1 MDKIQIFEKLNENMQ
16 NLENVENEISMLQ
29 LAIYQKN
36 IEKLK
41 DYKMNEMR
49 EFFEQQSRFYNQK
62 SEKYEYEIEKNI
74 NKYKEQLEKLIN
86 AYDNVYVNIFTIMQ
100 NAMNNQKIAIAN
112 IVTLTEKL
120 QKENPTNEEVQKIKN
135 TIIACAQK
143 KLNYAVII
151 EECRA
156 RIKWC
161 IENVQ
166 ADINEVFINNIYQL
180 QIYEDNIFTKIKRII
195 FNKISGKSKFKR
207 FLENYEN
214 EYIKDIKSKNS
225 SKVLDV
231 ISTLKGIIKQME
243 EVKEQITIKYK
254 QMIYSQII

>member
-1 MDKIQIFEKLNENMQ
+1 MDEIEIFEKLNENMQ

-41 DYKMNEMR
+41 ERKMNEIR
-49 EFFEQQSRFYNQK
+49 EVFEQQSIFYNQK

-74 NKYKEQLEKLIN
+74 YKYKEQLEKLIN
-86 AYDNVYVNIFTIMQ
+86 VYDNLYVNIFKIMQ

-112 IVTLTEKL
+112 IVTLTKRL
-120 QKENPTNEEVQKIKN
+120 QKEKNADEEIQKMQN
-135 TIIACAQK
+135 TILACAQK

-151 EECRA
+151 DECKA

-161 IENVQ
+161 IENAQ
-166 ADINEVFINNIYQL
+166 ADINEVFVNNIYQL

-231 ISTLKGIIKQME
+231 ISTLKGIMKQME
-243 EVKEQITIKYK
+243 EVKEQISIKYK
-254 QMIYSQII
+254 QMIYS

>member
-1 MDKIQIFEKLNENMQ
+1 MDEIEIFEKLNENMQ

-41 DYKMNEMR
+41 ECKMNEIR
-49 EFFEQQSRFYNQK
+49 EFFEQQSKFYNQK

-86 AYDNVYVNIFTIMQ
+86 VYDNLYVNIFKIMQ

-112 IVTLTEKL
+112 IVTLTERL
-120 QKENPTNEEVQKIKN
+120 QKEKN
-135 TIIACAQK
+135 TDEEIQKMQNTILACAQK

-151 EECRA
+151 DECKA

-166 ADINEVFINNIYQL
+166 SDINEVFINNIYQL
-180 QIYEDNIFTKIKRII
+180 QIYEDNIFAKIKRII

-214 EYIKDIKSKNS
+214 EYIKDIKAKNS
-225 SKVLDV
+225 SKVIDIV
-231 ISTLKGIIKQME
+231 STLNGIMKQME
-243 EVKEQITIKYK
+243 KVKEQISIKYK
-254 QMIYSQII
+254 QMIYS

>member
-1 MDKIQIFEKLNENMQ
+1 MDEIQIFEKLNENMQ

-41 DYKMNEMR
+41 DCKMNEIR

-86 AYDNVYVNIFTIMQ
+86 VYDNLYVNIFKIMQ
-100 NAMNNQKIAIAN
+100 NAINNQKIAIAN
-112 IVTLTEKL
+112 IVTLTERL
-120 QKENPTNEEVQKIKN
+120 QKEKLTDEEIQKIKN

-151 EECRA
+151 DECKA

-166 ADINEVFINNIYQL
+166 ADINEVFMNNIYQL
-180 QIYEDNIFTKIKRII
+180 QIYEDNIFTKVKRII

-231 ISTLKGIIKQME
+231 ISTLKGIMKQME
-243 EVKEQITIKYK
+243 EVKEQISIKYK
-254 QMIYSQII
+254 QMIYS

>member
-1 MDKIQIFEKLNENMQ
+1 MDEIQIFEKLNENMQ

-41 DYKMNEMR
+41 ECKLNEIR
-49 EFFEQQSRFYNQK
+49 EFFEQQLRFYNQK
-62 SEKYEYEIEKNI
+62 SEKYEVEIEKNI
-74 NKYKEQLEKLIN
+74 NKYKEQLEKLIYV
-86 AYDNVYVNIFTIMQ
+86 YDNLYINIFKIMQ

-120 QKENPTNEEVQKIKN
+120 KEKTHNDEEIQEIKN
-135 TIIACAQK
+135 MIMACAQK
-143 KLNYAVII
+143 KLDYAVMI
-151 EECRA
+151 EECKA
-156 RIKWC
+156 RMEWC

-166 ADINEVFINNIYQL
+166 TDINEVFINNIYQL
-180 QIYEDNIFTKIKRII
+180 QIYEDDIFTKIKRMI

-214 EYIKDIKSKNS
+214 EYIKDIKIKNTSKI
-225 SKVLDV
+225 LDV
-231 ISTLKGIIKQME
+231 ISILKGIMKQME
-243 EVKEQITIKYK
+243 KVKEQISVKYQK
-254 QMIYSQII
+254 MIYN

>member
-1 MDKIQIFEKLNENMQ
+1 MDEVEIFEKLNENML

-41 DYKMNEMR
+41 ECKMNEIK
-49 EFFEQQSRFYNQK
+49 EFFEQQSKFYNQR
-62 SEKYEYEIEKNI
+62 SEKYKYEIEKNI

-86 AYDNVYVNIFTIMQ
+86 VYDNFYINIFKIMQ
-100 NAMNNQKIAIAN
+100 KARDNQKIAIAN
-112 IVTLTEKL
+112 IVTLTETAK
-120 QKENPTNEEVQKIKN
+120 KEKNADEEIQKIRN
-135 TIIACAQK
+135 TIVACAQK

-151 EECRA
+151 DECKA

-166 ADINEVFINNIYQL
+166 ADINEVFMNNIYQL

-214 EYIKDIKSKNS
+214 EYIKSIKAKNS
-225 SKVLDV
+225 SKVLDIV
-231 ISTLKGIIKQME
+231 ATLNGIMKQME
-243 EVKEQITIKYK
+243 KVKEQISIKYK
-254 QMIYSQII
+254 QMTHQ

>member
-1 MDKIQIFEKLNENMQ
+1 MDEIQIFEKLNENMQ

-41 DYKMNEMR
+41 DCKMNEIR

-86 AYDNVYVNIFTIMQ
+86 AYDNVYVNVFRIMQ
-100 NAMNNQKIAIAN
+100 NAVDNQKIALAN

-120 QKENPTNEEVQKIKN
+120 QKEKLTNEETQKIKN

-195 FNKISGKSKFKR
+195 FNRISGKSKFKR

-214 EYIKDIKSKNS
+214 EYITDIKLKNS
-225 SKVLDV
+225 SKILGV
-231 ISTLKGIIKQME
+231 ISTLKGVMKQME
-243 EVKEQITIKYK
+243 EVKKQISMKYK
-254 QMIYSQII
+254 QMIYS

>member
-1 MDKIQIFEKLNENMQ
+1 MDEIQILEKLNENMQ

-41 DYKMNEMR
+41 ECKLNEIR
-49 EFFEQQSRFYNQK
+49 EFFEQQLRFYNQK
-62 SEKYEYEIEKNI
+62 SEKYEVEIEKNI
-74 NKYKEQLEKLIN
+74 NKYKEQLEKLIHV
-86 AYDNVYVNIFTIMQ
+86 YDNLYINIFKIMQ

-120 QKENPTNEEVQKIKN
+120 QEKPNNDEEIQEIKN
-135 TIIACAQK
+135 MIMACAQK
-143 KLNYAVII
+143 KLDYAVMID
-151 EECRA
+151 ECKA
-156 RIKWC
+156 RMKWC

-166 ADINEVFINNIYQL
+166 TDINEVFINNIYQL
-180 QIYEDNIFTKIKRII
+180 QIYEDDIFTKIKRMI

-214 EYIKDIKSKNS
+214 EYIKDIKIKNTSKI
-225 SKVLDV
+225 LDV
-231 ISTLKGIIKQME
+231 ISILKGIMKQME
-243 EVKEQITIKYK
+243 KVKEQISVKYQK
-254 QMIYSQII
+254 MIYN

>member
-1 MDKIQIFEKLNENMQ
+1 MDKIQIFERLNENMQ
-16 NLENVENEISMLQ
+16 NLENIENEISMLQ
-29 LAIYQKN
+29 LAIYQKK

-41 DYKMNEMR
+41 ECKMNEIK

-62 SEKYEYEIEKNI
+62 SEKYEAEIEKNI
-74 NKYKEQLEKLIN
+74 NKYNEQLEKLIN
-86 AYDNVYVNIFTIMQ
+86 AYDNLYVNIFKIMQ

-112 IVTLTEKL
+112 IVTLKERLQDEK
-120 QKENPTNEEVQKIKN
+120 NNDEEKQKIKN

-151 EECRA
+151 DECKA

-166 ADINEVFINNIYQL
+166 ADINELFVNNICQL
-180 QIYEDNIFTKIKRII
+180 QIYEDNIFTKIKRMI

-214 EYIKDIKSKNS
+214 EYIKDIKSKNNL
-225 SKVLDV
+225 KVLDV
-231 ISTLKGIIKQME
+231 VSTLRGIMKQME
-243 EVKEQITIKYK
+243 EVKKQISIKYQ
-254 QMIYSQII
+254 QMIYS

>member
-1 MDKIQIFEKLNENMQ
+1 MDEIEIFEKLNENMQ

-36 IEKLK
+36 IEKVK
-41 DYKMNEMR
+41 ECKMNEIR
-49 EFFEQQSRFYNQK
+49 EFFEQQSKFYNQK
-62 SEKYEYEIEKNI
+62 SEKYEYEIEKNA
-74 NKYKEQLEKLIN
+74 NKYKEELEKLIN
-86 AYDNVYVNIFTIMQ
+86 VYDNLYVNIFKIMQ

-112 IVTLTEKL
+112 IVTLTERL
-120 QKENPTNEEVQKIKN
+120 QKEKN
-135 TIIACAQK
+135 TDEEIQKMQNTILACAQK

-151 EECRA
+151 DECKA

-166 ADINEVFINNIYQL
+166 ADINEVFVNKIYQL

-195 FNKISGKSKFKR
+195 FNKISGKNKFKR

-214 EYIKDIKSKNS
+214 EYIKDIKVKNTSKI
-225 SKVLDV
+225 LDIV
-231 ISTLKGIIKQME
+231 STLNGIMKQME
-243 EVKEQITIKYK
+243 EVKEQISIKYK
-254 QMIYSQII
+254 QMIYS

>member
-1 MDKIQIFEKLNENMQ
+1 MDEIEIFEKLNENMQ

-36 IEKLK
+36 IEKLTEC
-41 DYKMNEMR
+41 KMNEIR
-49 EFFEQQSRFYNQK
+49 EFFEQQSKFYNQK

-86 AYDNVYVNIFTIMQ
+86 VYDSLYVNIFKIMQ

-112 IVTLTEKL
+112 IVTLTERL
-120 QKENPTNEEVQKIKN
+120 QKEKNTDEEIQKIQN
-135 TIIACAQK
+135 TILACAQK

-151 EECRA
+151 DECKA

-214 EYIKDIKSKNS
+214 EYIKDIKDKNN
-225 SKVLDV
+225 SKVLDIV
-231 ISTLKGIIKQME
+231 STLNGIMKQME
-243 EVKEQITIKYK
+243 KVKEQISIKYK
-254 QMIYSQII
+254 QMIYS

>member
-1 MDKIQIFEKLNENMQ
+1 MDEIQIFEKLNENMQ

-29 LAIYQKN
+29 LAIYQKS

-41 DYKMNEMR
+41 DCKMNEIR

-86 AYDNVYVNIFTIMQ
+86 AYDNVYVNVFRIMQ
-100 NAMNNQKIAIAN
+100 NAVDNQKIALAN

-120 QKENPTNEEVQKIKN
+120 QKEKLTNEETQKIKN

-195 FNKISGKSKFKR
+195 FNRISGKSKFKR

-214 EYIKDIKSKNS
+214 EYITDIKLKNS
-225 SKVLDV
+225 SKILGV
-231 ISTLKGIIKQME
+231 ISTLKGVMKQME
-243 EVKEQITIKYK
+243 EVKKQISMKYK
-254 QMIYSQII
+254 QMIYS

>member
-1 MDKIQIFEKLNENMQ
+1 MDEIEIFEKLNENMQ

-29 LAIYQKN
+29 LAIYQKK

-41 DYKMNEMR
+41 ECKINEIR
-49 EFFEQQSRFYNQK
+49 EFFEQQSKFYNQK

-74 NKYKEQLEKLIN
+74 NNYKEQLEKLIN
-86 AYDNVYVNIFTIMQ
+86 VYDNLYVNIFKIMQ
-100 NAMNNQKIAIAN
+100 NAINNQKIAIAN
-112 IVTLTEKL
+112 IVTLTERL
-120 QKENPTNEEVQKIKN
+120 QKEKN
-135 TIIACAQK
+135 TDEEIQKMQNTMIACAQK

-151 EECRA
+151 DECKA

-166 ADINEVFINNIYQL
+166 VDINEVFINNIYQL
-180 QIYEDNIFTKIKRII
+180 QIYENNIFTKIKRII

-214 EYIKDIKSKNS
+214 EYIKDIKAKNS
-225 SKVLDV
+225 LKVLDIV
-231 ISTLKGIIKQME
+231 STLNGIMKQME
-243 EVKEQITIKYK
+243 KVKEQISIKYK
-254 QMIYSQII
+254 QMIYS

>member
-1 MDKIQIFEKLNENMQ
+1 MDEIQIFEKLNENMQ

-29 LAIYQKN
+29 LAIYQKS

-41 DYKMNEMR
+41 DCKMNEIR

-74 NKYKEQLEKLIN
+74 NKYKEQLEQLIN
-86 AYDNVYVNIFTIMQ
+86 AYDNVYVNVFRIMQ
-100 NAMNNQKIAIAN
+100 NAVDNQKIALAN

-120 QKENPTNEEVQKIKN
+120 QKEKLTNEETQKIKN

-151 EECRA
+151 EECKA

-195 FNKISGKSKFKR
+195 FNRISGKSKFKR

-214 EYIKDIKSKNS
+214 EYITDIKLKNS
-225 SKVLDV
+225 SKILGV
-231 ISTLKGIIKQME
+231 ISTLKGVMKQME
-243 EVKEQITIKYK
+243 EVKKQISMKYK
-254 QMIYSQII
+254 QMIYS

>member
-1 MDKIQIFEKLNENMQ
+1 MDEIQIFEKLNENMQ

-29 LAIYQKN
+29 LAIYQKS

-41 DYKMNEMR
+41 DCKMNEIR

-74 NKYKEQLEKLIN
+74 NKYREQLEKLIN
-86 AYDNVYVNIFTIMQ
+86 AYDNVYVNVFRIMQ
-100 NAMNNQKIAIAN
+100 NAVDNQKIALAN

-120 QKENPTNEEVQKIKN
+120 QKEKLTNEETQKIKN

-151 EECRA
+151 EECKA

-214 EYIKDIKSKNS
+214 EYIKDIKSKNT
-225 SKVLDV
+225 SKVLDI
-231 ISTLKGIIKQME
+231 ISTLKGIMKQME
-243 EVKEQITIKYK
+243 EVKKQISIKYK
-254 QMIYSQII
+254 QMIYS

>member
-1 MDKIQIFEKLNENMQ
+1 MDEIEIFEKLNENMQ

-41 DYKMNEMR
+41 ECKMNEIR
-49 EFFEQQSRFYNQK
+49 EFFEQQSKFYNQK

-86 AYDNVYVNIFTIMQ
+86 VYDNLYVNIFKIMQ

-112 IVTLTEKL
+112 IVTLTERL
-120 QKENPTNEEVQKIKN
+120 QKEKN
-135 TIIACAQK
+135 TDEEIQKMQNTILACAQK

-151 EECRA
+151 DECKA

-214 EYIKDIKSKNS
+214 EYIKDIKAKNS
-225 SKVLDV
+225 SKVLDIV
-231 ISTLKGIIKQME
+231 STLNGIMKQME
-243 EVKEQITIKYK
+243 KIKEQISIKYK
-254 QMIYSQII
+254 QMIYS

>member
-29 LAIYQKN
+29 LAIYQKS

-41 DYKMNEMR
+41 DCKMNEIR

-74 NKYKEQLEKLIN
+74 NNYKEQLEKLIN
-86 AYDNVYVNIFTIMQ
+86 AYDNVYVNIFKIMQ
-100 NAMNNQKIAIAN
+100 NAMDNQKIALAN

-120 QKENPTNEEVQKIKN
+120 QKEKLTNEETQKIKN

-143 KLNYAVII
+143 KLNYSVII

-180 QIYEDNIFTKIKRII
+180 QIYEDNIFTRIKRII

-225 SKVLDV
+225 SRILDV
-231 ISTLKGIIKQME
+231 ISTLKGIMKQME
-243 EVKEQITIKYK
+243 EVKKQISIKYK
-254 QMIYSQII
+254 QMIYS